1 MFLSSIFAFFFSIS
15 VELNLKQ
22 NCVDTFAKCL
32 GDVQVTIHTPH
43 PPQYALEKT
52 KESHLML
59 LCCYCCYRH
68 RQSRP
73 ALLSSLVVSQS
84 VICRHAT
91 IKIRKG
97 SQTFYKWNTSL
108 QIDLNKRK
116 IISNLF
122 RCTIELNNLSF
133 IGGYRRILL

>member
-1 MFLSSIFAFFFSIS
+1 
-15 VELNLKQ
+15 
-22 NCVDTFAKCL
+22 
-32 GDVQVTIHTPH
+32 
-43 PPQYALEKT
+43 
-52 KESHLML
+52 ML

-84 VICRHAT
+84 VICRQAT

-97 SQTFYKWNTSL
+97 SKTSYRLKTSL

-116 IISNLF
+116 IIFNLF
-122 RCTIELNNLSF
+122 KCTICDLVDRNSTVVALHVETHHAVKRSIFLDSARAKLITNRNLIERDGMISVLGKNDDPSKSF
-133 IGGYRRILL
+133 WLPY